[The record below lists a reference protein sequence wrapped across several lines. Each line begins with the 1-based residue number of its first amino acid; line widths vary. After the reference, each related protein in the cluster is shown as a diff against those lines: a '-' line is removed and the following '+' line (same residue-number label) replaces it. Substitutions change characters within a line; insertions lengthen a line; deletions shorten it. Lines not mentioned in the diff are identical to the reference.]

1 MAKPTHRERAERLAA
16 RSARSGPRGRWA
28 ARRLFATAR
37 KNNEVVRIATVLIA
51 RTPDH
56 RLHEQAKLRLA
67 DWWGED
73 DESRVRQAVV
83 ETGAVAREGYA
94 RLRTLAL
101 LGRLAESWDE
111 PDVRQARRLLT
122 DYDPDVRLNAAA
134 ACRAATGAV
143 HEALWEEAAHAGDPL
158 EGILLDLEAPPPV
171 RQLDRLWAEWFE
183 NPAGPLGD
191 ALFRWA
197 RPPSDTRPVAVALVE
212 AAPPNRAALLYALI
226 LGDAPLREAAA
237 KLAPPPDRDFVE
249 ELCERVLLRPEAA
262 RFCVD
267 RELAPRDPARR
278 ALFYVI
284 TGQAGQHRALD
295 PDGRL
300 LALAYASAA
309 PAVRV
314 RAREAMLASGELDL
328 VRVIVGED
336 RRARMAEMPREE
348 ARYLAERLA
357 ERREWDEL
365 WAFVRDLP
373 IATAVE
379 LVRLADRWTPRQEDE
394 HRYFR
399 ALHDTDPA
407 TVDEGLAR
415 LPERPPLEP
424 HAVLRLPDQRILHLS
439 FSPDRPPGSPDG
451 PFLAVASIGQGVTVI
466 DLRTA
471 RPVQRHEEHS
481 PRIDGVLHVGDG
493 AVIAHLKLLGETAY
507 QLLRYADGASQPVL
521 TTAQPVKSLALTG
534 DDGGFAAC
542 TADGD
547 LLLFDPDGEVRTLHI
562 TPSGHPAP
570 DAISVHRESGRI
582 VALGDP
588 ANVHLIEPAAPSV
601 TAVPTAEPVARAVF
615 LDADTL
621 LCRLE
626 NGLVTRMTL
635 PDGRQGPPSQTKQL
649 GPAEPHA
656 LPRTGEAVFI
666 CVYGELHVYGGDPPE
681 RVHVRRSPDDSAG
694 CLAVSPDGSLLA
706 AGYRTGRIDLFDLR
720 PRELAAVVRR
730 PAAALKPRD
739 LRLVTDTLDDAKLPP
754 ETRTALD
761 LLRTALEHR
770 FRFDVELGEA
780 VHLAAGEH
788 DVSL

>member
-1 MAKPTHRERAERLAA
+1 MAKPTKQQRAERLAA
-16 RSARSGPRGRWA
+16 RSAGSGLRGRWTGK
-28 ARRLFATAR
+28 RLFATAR
-37 KNNEVVRIATVLIA
+37 KNNAISRRAMALIA
-51 RTPDH
+51 GTPEH
-56 RLHEQAKLRLA
+56 PLCERAKLQLA

-73 DESRVRQAVV
+73 HESRVRQAVV

-101 LGRLAESWDE
+101 LGRLAENWDE
-111 PDVRQARRLLT
+111 SDVQTARRLLA

-134 ACRAATGAV
+134 ACRAATGAM
-143 HEALWEEAAHAGDPL
+143 HEALWDEAVYAGDPL
-158 EGILLDLEAPPPV
+158 EEILLELETPPPA

-183 NPAGPLGD
+183 DPADRPGD

-197 RPPSDTRPVAVALVE
+197 RPPSDTRPVA
-212 AAPPNRAALLYALI
+212 AAITESTPPDRAALLYALI
-226 LGDAPLREAAA
+226 LGDAPLRAAA
-237 KLAPPPDRDFVE
+237 EKLADPPDREFVE

-262 RFCVD
+262 GFCVE
-267 RELAPRDPARR
+267 RELAPGDPARR

-284 TGQAGQHRALD
+284 TRQWAQHAALD

-309 PAVRV
+309 PAVRA
-314 RAREAMLASGELDL
+314 RARDAMLASGELDL

-373 IATAVE
+373 ISLAAE
-379 LVRLADRWTPRQEDE
+379 LVRLTGRWSPRQEDE

-399 ALHDTDPA
+399 ALRDTDPA
-407 TVDEGLAR
+407 TLDEGIAR

-424 HAVLRLPDQRILHLS
+424 YAVLRLPDQYILGLS
-439 FSPDRPPGSPDG
+439 FSPDA
-451 PFLAVASIGQGVTVI
+451 PFLAVAGIGQGVSVI

-471 RPVQRHEEHS
+471 RPVQRYEEHS
-481 PRIDGVLHVGDG
+481 PRMDRVLHVGDG
-493 AVIAHLKLLGETAY
+493 VVIAHLKVLGQEAY
-507 QLLRYADGASQPVL
+507 RLLRYADGAPRPVR
-521 TTAQPVKSLALTG
+521 TTAHPVKSLALTG
-534 DDGGFAAC
+534 DDGSFAAC
-542 TADGD
+542 TADGELVLVD
-547 LLLFDPDGEVRTLHI
+547 SDGEVRTLHP
-562 TPSGHPAP
+562 TPSGHPPP
-570 DAISVHRESGRI
+570 DRITAHRESGRI

-588 ANVHLIEPAAPSV
+588 ENVHLIEPAAPSV

-621 LCRLE
+621 LCKLE
-626 NGLVTRMTL
+626 SGVIARMTL
-635 PDGRQGPPSQTKQL
+635 PDGRTGPPSQTKQL
-649 GPAEPHA
+649 GSAEPHA

-666 CVYGELHVYGGDPPE
+666 CVYGELHVYSGDPPE
-681 RVHVRRSPDDSAG
+681 RVHVRPSPDDNAG
-694 CLAVSPDGSLLA
+694 VLAVSPDGSLLA

-730 PAAALKPRD
+730 PATALKPRD
-739 LRLVTDTLDDAKLPP
+739 LRLLTDTLDTATTLAP
-754 ETRTALD
+754 ETRTALE

-770 FRFDVELGEA
+770 FRFDIELGDA
-780 VHLAAGEH
+780 VRLAPGEH
-788 DVSL
+788 DISL